1 MGTWAVIAQYGSG
14 ENYRT
19 RVVGEVTGTREQA
32 REALWKAAQTFRE
45 PVREKRRRVY
55 RLGDGDSCLVRVNGM
70 MSETY
75 SVLSL
80 AELVHD
86 SADPSAGAAELFT
99 EAAGPFGPAADASAG
114 AAAPE
119 DAPPAQ

>member
-19 RVVGEVTGTREQA
+19 RVVDEVTGTREQA
-32 REALWKAAQTFRE
+32 RDALWKAALTFRQ

-55 RLGDGDSCLVRVNGM
+55 RLGTGDSYLVRVSGL
-70 MSETY
+70 MSETD

-86 SADPSAGAAELFT
+86 STDPAAGAPGPSAGT
-99 EAAGPFGPAADASAG
+99 TD

-119 DAPPAQ
+119 DPPVA